1 MLLTV
6 RPASR
11 WSLEVYYVIFY
22 QGGKSLIAILCL
34 IVAYSLLV
42 RYVRT
47 KFKNYFIEGDNV
59 RIFHEERITGYPRWS
74 Y

>member
-6 RPASR
+6 RPASS
-11 WSLEVYYVIFY
+11 WSLEVYVIFY
-22 QGGKSLIAILCL
+22 QSGKSLIAILCL
-34 IVAYSLLV
+34 LVAHSLLV

-47 KFKNYFIEGDNV
+47 KFKNYFFERDNV
-59 RIFHEERITGYPRWS
+59 RIFHEERITGYARWS